1 MVLRKW
7 TEYLHSLTD
16 SYAEILAPVGWYLEG
31 ETFQILA
38 VFAQFLNISMKG
50 CVLGADYPNNFA
62 PFFPLLIFVNFV

>member
-50 CVLGADYPNNFA
+50 TF
-62 PFFPLLIFVNFV
+62 LI